1 MIEYVYV
8 VMGNI
13 SGNLICYGMFSDKN
27 VAIQIQKNLIVSDKF
42 CLGKYYVFNQVLE
55 R

>member
-13 SGNLICYGMFSDKN
+13 SGNLICYGVFADKN
-27 VAIQIQKNLIVSDKF
+27 VAIHIQKNLIVSDTL
-42 CLGKYYVFNQVLE
+42 CLGKYYVFTQVLE